1 MGLSHSYYPERKNKP
16 SPFPRIMNN
25 FHNWCCSQLES
36 QQMYY
41 LLSRSLA
48 SRLFPL
54 AMQWCKGVLPW
65 KSRVFT
71 SAPNCSNNS
80 SINGLPM
87 SHASCNK
94 EQPWR
99 WFPGSLEVLILSQ
112 AAGSGCFVSVASMSR
127 ASTWWDKWSPAP
139 PSNVVLMRFM
149 SDITIRRYTS
159 RKSLF
164 STACQMLVAWEAVAV
179 ASLMTSNFSTYCFR
193 VRMSCFIW
201 KVWASFHNTQA

>member
-1 MGLSHSYYPERKNKP
+1 MTKPDQELSPFEVMTAISLLRIIIAIIFFPRENKINLFIFKKMGLSHSYYPERKNKP

-36 QQMYY
+36 QQTYY

-87 SHASCNK
+87 SHARCNK
-94 EQPWR
+94 EQP
-99 WFPGSLEVLILSQ
+99 
-112 AAGSGCFVSVASMSR
+112 
-127 ASTWWDKWSPAP
+127 
-139 PSNVVLMRFM
+139 
-149 SDITIRRYTS
+149 
-159 RKSLF
+159 
-164 STACQMLVAWEAVAV
+164 
-179 ASLMTSNFSTYCFR
+179 
-193 VRMSCFIW
+193 
-201 KVWASFHNTQA
+201 